1 MTSSNFRN
9 ARYKTSLM
17 LVVFCFFITSNV
29 FAEVKTKTVTYK
41 DGDVNLIGE
50 LAWDDGKSEKRPGV
64 LVIDE
69 WWGLTE
75 WGKTQARRLAAA
87 GYVAFAADMYGDGKT
102 TNDPKTAGNWMKE
115 VTGDKARWLRR
126 TQLGLDILKANTLVD
141 AESLAAMGS
150 SFGGATVIQMAYA
163 GQDIK
168 AAVCIASA
176 QVAPPPKS
184 VTTVKPRLM
193 VFFGND
199 DQSATTDKIAAFR
212 DGFAG
217 VDADWG
223 IIIYSDTRHSFTNPA
238 ADTHGIKNLAYNEKS
253 ARRAWA
259 AILSLFEE
267 AFKK

>member
-1 MTSSNFRN
+1 MRLADFRN
-9 ARYKTSLM
+9 AHYTTALLLAVCCIFSA
-17 LVVFCFFITSNV
+17 SNV

-41 DGDVNLIGE
+41 DGGVTLIGE
-50 LAWDDGKSEKRPGV
+50 LAWDDSQSAKRPGI

-102 TNDPKTAGNWMKE
+102 TSDPKTAGKWMKE
-115 VTGDKARWLRR
+115 VNEDKALWLRR
-126 TQLGLDILKANTLVD
+126 AQLGLDVLKTNSLVD
-141 AESLAAMGS
+141 AGSLAAMGS
-150 SFGGATVIQMAYA
+150 SFGGSTVIQMAYA

-168 AAVCIASA
+168 AAVCIASS

-199 DQSATTDKIAAFR
+199 DQSATMEKIAAFR

-217 VDADWG
+217 VDANWEV
-223 IIIYSDTRHSFTNPA
+223 IIYSGTRHSFTNPA

-259 AILSLFEE
+259 AMLSLFEE
-267 AFKK
+267 VFKK